1 MKQAE
6 QVLALDAEFSALTDA
21 KLREAATEMRNIFR
35 TSRDTPEITL
45 RAVAIVRE
53 VASRAIGE
61 KHYLEQVA
69 GALALHDGSI
79 VEMATGEGK
88 TLTATIPATLG
99 GWGGRGCHVITV
111 NDYLAKRDAEWMS
124 QIYSYCGLT
133 TGYIEG
139 PQKPP
144 QCKAA
149 YLCDITYCTNK
160 EVCADFS
167 RDRLVLGRLRDLPSA
182 LLGKIIDGAGTDR
195 LVMRGL
201 PVAIVDEADS
211 ILIDE
216 AVTPLIISGD
226 APNAEQVEAYKQ
238 AATIAAQLER
248 GKDFKPDPRYREV
261 ELTDEG
267 FDRVTEMSESFGGI
281 WVVPGAA
288 KNSSCRLWYP
298 ASFTFMASNM
308 SLTKAKSSSW
318 MSLRAA

>member
-1 MKQAE
+1 
-6 QVLALDAEFSALTDA
+6 
-21 KLREAATEMRNIFR
+21 
-35 TSRDTPEITL
+35 
-45 RAVAIVRE
+45 
-53 VASRAIGE
+53 
-61 KHYLEQVA
+61 
-69 GALALHDGSI
+69 
-79 VEMATGEGK
+79 MATGEGK

-99 GWGGRGCHVITV
+99 GWRGRGCHVITV

-124 QIYSYCGLT
+124 RIYSYCGLT
-133 TGYIEG
+133 TGYVEG

-144 QCKAA
+144 QRKAA

-201 PVAIVDEADS
+201 QVAIVDEADS

-238 AATIAAQLER
+238 AATIAVQLER
-248 GKDFKPDPRYREV
+248 GTISRPIRAITKSNLPTRA
-261 ELTDEG
+261 LT
-267 FDRVTEMSESFGGI
+267 T
-281 WVVPGAA
+281 
-288 KNSSCRLWYP
+288 
-298 ASFTFMASNM
+298 
-308 SLTKAKSSSW
+308 
-318 MSLRAA
+318 LRK